1 MDDNELYA
9 QIAAA
14 QAAAASKLQERYG
27 LTAEQMTKASASLA
41 APKPSEPHTVS
52 AADMEARWR
61 RAAEGQFRSLGI
73 SPISDAEAAEI
84 TAAQERAVA
93 AKKAAT
99 ALDLDNQLH
108 TLRSDW
114 DRGQTD
120 PQSIY
125 YRADPALRTRMES
138 NIMLARLE
146 MGLPAEPAPP
156 KTAVQLAQEQFE
168 ARKAQRS

>member
-1 MDDNELYA
+1 MDDEALYA

-14 QAAAASKLQERYG
+14 QALAVSQLQQRYG
-27 LTAEQMTKASASLA
+27 MTSEQMAKASAAL
-41 APKPSEPHTVS
+41 APKPSATPTTESLETAWRQS
-52 AADMEARWR
+52 AEH
-61 RAAEGQFRSLGI
+61 QFRTLGI

-120 PQSIY
+120 PKSVY
-125 YRADPALRTRMES
+125 FRADPAMREKMETA
-138 NIMLARLE
+138 IMLARLE
-146 MGLPAEPAPP
+146 MGLPAEPAPR
-156 KTAVQLAQEQFE
+156 KTPVQVAQEQFE

>member
-27 LTAEQMTKASASLA
+27 LTSEQMAKASAALA
-41 APKPSEPHTVS
+41 TPKPPTTPTTETLES
-52 AADMEARWR
+52 AWR
-61 RAAEGQFRSLGI
+61 STAEHQFRSLGI
-73 SPISDAEAAEI
+73 APVSDAEAAAIQAKMNE
-84 TAAQERAVA
+84 AVA

-120 PQSIY
+120 PTSIY
-125 YRADPALRTRMES
+125 YRADPAMREKMEAA
-138 NIMLARLE
+138 IMLARLE
-146 MGLPAEPAPP
+146 AGLPVEPAPR
-156 KTAVQLAQEQFE
+156 KTPVQVAQEQFA